1 MVGLTVLAVIGLV
14 VVNAVVVVLLRGYL
28 LKGVDDQLMSAPF
41 FGGRGQLGQS
51 PQDTTVPTG
60 AAGTGST
67 ATPGDGL
74 VAGTPAP
81 GQPTTTRPDLPSVF
95 VFLQLDKN
103 GGVVSFRNG
112 SLADAKHGP
121 DTSGLTA
128 SVVAA
133 RQNQIF
139 TIPALGGGDDF
150 RVRVRSHSDGTTTT
164 SQVVAISLDGVDST
178 VQRLALLT
186 IAVSLIV
193 VLLLFLLARVVVGV
207 GLKPLVAVEE
217 TAEAIAAGDLSR
229 RVPDGPPGT
238 EVGRLSASLNAML
251 VQIESSF
258 SAREAGERRLRRFV
272 ADAGHELRTPLTSI
286 RGYAE
291 LFRQGAI
298 SEPDAQAQAMARI
311 ESEAERMGHLVD
323 DLLLLARLDQ
333 QRPLERVPVDLKSIC
348 AEAVT
353 DARVRDPGRPISIDV
368 PPAEVQVTGDPDRL
382 RQVLD
387 NLLGNAL
394 VHTAPGT
401 AVYVTVAVASGQ
413 VELAVRDEGPGLTA
427 DQAARVFERFYRAD
441 SARGRN
447 NGGSGLGLSIVYAVV
462 TAHGGSVRCTSEPGL
477 GTTFTLTLPA
487 LESAPSTSPSPST
500 STSPSTSPSTTS

>member
-1 MVGLTVLAVIGLV
+1 MSRWSLRTRLVVGLTVLAVIGLV
-14 VVNAVVVVLLRGYL
+14 VVNAVVVLLLRGYL

-41 FGGRGQLGQS
+41 FDGRGQLGQAS
-51 PQDTTVPTG
+51 PAD
-60 AAGTGST
+60 GST
-67 ATPGDGL
+67 LPTTG
-74 VAGTPAP
+74 P
-81 GQPTTTRPDLPSVF
+81 GQTSGVRRDLPSVF
-95 VFLQLDKN
+95 VFLELDKN
-103 GGVVSFRNG
+103 GAVTSFVNG

-121 DTSGLTA
+121 DTTGLTA
-128 SVVAA
+128 SVVQAKA
-133 RQNQIF
+133 DQIL
-139 TIPALGGGDDF
+139 TVPAQGGGDDY
-150 RVRVRSHSDGTTTT
+150 RVRVRAHTDGTAAT
-164 SQVVAISLDGVDST
+164 SQVVAISLGGVNST
-178 VQRLALLT
+178 VRQLALLT
-186 IAVSLIV
+186 TGVSLIV

-207 GLKPLVAVEE
+207 GLKPLVAVED

-238 EVGRLSASLNAML
+238 EVGRLATSLNAML
-251 VQIESSF
+251 GQIESSF

-298 SEPDAQAQAMARI
+298 AEPEAHARAMARI

-333 QRPLERVPVDLKSIC
+333 QRPLERVPVDLSTV
-348 AEAVT
+348 ARDAVA
-353 DARVRDPGRPISIDV
+353 DARVRDPGRPIAIEVPEADV
-368 PPAEVQVTGDPDRL
+368 VVTGDPDRL

-394 VHTAPGT
+394 VHTAPST
-401 AVYVTVAVASGQ
+401 PVYLTLAVPTGGQ
-413 VELAVRDEGPGLTA
+413 VELSIRDEGPGLTA

-441 SARGRN
+441 SARGRG

-462 TAHGGSVRCTSEPGL
+462 TAHSGSVRCSSEPGV
-477 GTTFTLTLPA
+477 GTTFTLNLPA
-487 LESAPSTSPSPST
+487 LDTATSEATSVPPAASPAT
-500 STSPSTSPSTTS
+500 STASIPAE